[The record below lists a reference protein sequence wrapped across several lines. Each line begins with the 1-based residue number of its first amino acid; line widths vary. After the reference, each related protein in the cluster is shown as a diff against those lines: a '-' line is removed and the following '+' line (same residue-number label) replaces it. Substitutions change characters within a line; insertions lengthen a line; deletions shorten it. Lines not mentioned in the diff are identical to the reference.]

1 MCDDGDMCPWWIPLF
16 TEGSSLLRKSVQP
29 WWVGFVCS
37 VCKGI
42 SPLWYLIISLRFRC
56 ILKDTRTVQSP
67 FSQHFRTFLRTS
79 ELVAL
84 SHFHPPAASD
94 GAKMRTVGQVSER
107 LAWFSMDQATVGF
120 AMRGLGLLLFHNRYL
135 SLQTI
140 FHPTAD
146 FSIGNSRF
154 SELVRTFFLSQN
166 LCLHSGTCV
175 FCHPQLFLRAAEWQC
190 QLSAITGASM
200 KFLRGLISISRSATV
215 KMFTPVKCCDLVS
228 WDHGLPCQ
236 HQLSFPM
243 WNSALL
249 VITNVKIIY
258 MCIYC
263 TFCLWNVS
271 IIFFLYLNIFWVKTC
286 GECLNVSCNQSR
298 LCCR

>member
-120 AMRGLGLLLFHNRYL
+120 AMRGLGLLLFYNRYL

-154 SELVRTFFLSQN
+154 SESVTTFSYLKTFVRTLELVFSAIPSYFWEPQNDNANCLPSLGLPWSSWEAWSVYQGLQQWKCSPLWSAVILYHETMVSHVNISCHSQCGILRCWSSLTWKLS
-166 LCLHSGTCV
+166 TCV
-175 FCHPQLFLRAAEWQC
+175 SIAPFVCGMYQLFF
-190 QLSAITGASM
+190 S
-200 KFLRGLISISRSATV
+200 
-215 KMFTPVKCCDLVS
+215 
-228 WDHGLPCQ
+228 
-236 HQLSFPM
+236 
-243 WNSALL
+243 
-249 VITNVKIIY
+249 
-258 MCIYC
+258 CI
-263 TFCLWNVS
+263 
-271 IIFFLYLNIFWVKTC
+271 
-286 GECLNVSCNQSR
+286 
-298 LCCR
+298 